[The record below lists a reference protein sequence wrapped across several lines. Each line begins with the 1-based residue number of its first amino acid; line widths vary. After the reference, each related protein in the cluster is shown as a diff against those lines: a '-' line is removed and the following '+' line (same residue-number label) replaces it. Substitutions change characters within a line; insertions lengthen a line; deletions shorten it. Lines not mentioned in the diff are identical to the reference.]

1 MFYEKAI
8 ILYALHIIMKNNN
21 WNAIDLAFLPFF
33 FQSLESRFVLTFSIY
48 SNRYEYL
55 PVKNI
60 QYILIGMNIYLS
72 KIALHSTEIAKS

>member
-1 MFYEKAI
+1 
-8 ILYALHIIMKNNN
+8 MKNNN

-55 PVKNI
+55 PIKKFNI
-60 QYILIGMNIYLS
+60 F
-72 KIALHSTEIAKS
+72 